1 MSQLQVSQLAAAR
14 QAQKLIAIVFLV
26 LLSTI
31 VWATF
36 ATLDEVIVGEG
47 NVVPAQTVQTVE
59 NLDGGILKQVLVNE
73 GELVQQ
79 GQPLLLL
86 DETRFAA
93 AFAESNQQR
102 DALQAKKLRLQAEL
116 KTITLDSSTT
126 TGVVLTPQPITTEN
140 VDAHIL
146 SIANNSYNARLSQLR
161 SLLQQSQQMILQ
173 QSQAINEQQANINS
187 LRQRLKLISRE
198 VNLTSEGV
206 NDGAVAEMELVKL
219 QREEVMLQG
228 ELNRADALLLQLR
241 AAKEQGKE
249 ERRSVALDYL
259 AKAQDELDE
268 VSNEL
273 AKLAQSSK
281 ALEDRLVKTQIK
293 APLTG
298 TVKNIASRS
307 VGGVIEPGQVIME
320 IVPLDDKLIV
330 ETKIAP
336 KDIGFIRQGMPAMVK
351 FSAYDFV
358 IYGGLS
364 GEVIF
369 VSPDASQLEDGT
381 TYYEAHIKTDGKI
394 LENQPIIPGMQ
405 ASVDILTG
413 KKTVLQYWLKPLLR
427 AKANAMREP

>member
-1 MSQLQVSQLAAAR
+1 MSNLEISQLQAAR
-14 QAQKLIAIVFLV
+14 QAQRLILIVFLV
-26 LLSTI
+26 LVCTI
-31 VWATF
+31 AWATF

-59 NLDGGILKQVLVNE
+59 NLDGGILKQVLVQE

-79 GQPLLLL
+79 GQPVLLL
-86 DETRFAA
+86 DDTRFAA
-93 AFAESNQQR
+93 AFAESNQER
-102 DALQAKKLRLQAEL
+102 DALIAKQLRLTAEL
-116 KTITLDSSTT
+116 ETIVIDRDTV
-126 TGVVLTPQPITTEN
+126 TGVAITEVN
-140 VDAHIL
+140 LSASDIPAHI
-146 SIANNSYNARLSQLR
+146 ANSARNSYRARLSQLR

-173 QSQAINEQQANINS
+173 QSQAIIEQQANIDS
-187 LRQRLKLISRE
+187 LKQRLKLISRE
-198 VNLTSEGV
+198 VKLTSEGV
-206 NDGAVAEMELVKL
+206 DDGAVAEMELVKL
-219 QREEVMLQG
+219 QREEVMLSG
-228 ELNRADALLLQLR
+228 EVNRANALLQQLM

-249 ERRSVALDYL
+249 ERTSVALDYI
-259 AKAQDELDE
+259 ANAQNELDE
-268 VSNEL
+268 VTNNL
-273 AKLAQSSK
+273 AKINESSK
-281 ALEDRLVKTQIK
+281 ALEDRLIKTQIK
-293 APLTG
+293 SPLTG

-358 IYGGLS
+358 IYGGLK
-364 GEVIF
+364 GKVIY

-381 TYYEAHIKTDGKI
+381 TYYEAHIKTDGNI
-394 LENQPIIPGMQ
+394 LAQQPIIPGMQ

>member
-1 MSQLQVSQLAAAR
+1 MSNLEISQLQAAR
-14 QAQKLIAIVFLV
+14 QAQRLILIVFLALV
-26 LLSTI
+26 CTI
-31 VWATF
+31 AWATF

-59 NLDGGILKQVLVNE
+59 NLDGGILKQVLVQE

-79 GQPLLLL
+79 GQPVLLL
-86 DETRFAA
+86 DDTRFAA
-93 AFAESNQQR
+93 AFAESNQER
-102 DALQAKKLRLQAEL
+102 DALIAKQLRLTAEL
-116 KTITLDSSTT
+116 ETIVIDRETV
-126 TGVVLTPQPITTEN
+126 TGVAITEVN
-140 VDAHIL
+140 LSASDIPAHI
-146 SIANNSYNARLSQLR
+146 ANSARNSYRARLSQLR

-173 QSQAINEQQANINS
+173 QSQAIIEQQANIDS
-187 LRQRLKLISRE
+187 LKQRLKLISRE
-198 VNLTSEGV
+198 VKLTSEGV
-206 NDGAVAEMELVKL
+206 DDGAVAEMELVKL
-219 QREEVMLQG
+219 QREEVMLSG
-228 ELNRADALLLQLR
+228 EVNRANALLQQLM

-249 ERRSVALDYL
+249 ERTSVALDYI
-259 AKAQDELDE
+259 ANAQNELDE
-268 VSNEL
+268 VTNNL
-273 AKLAQSSK
+273 AKINESSK
-281 ALEDRLVKTQIK
+281 ALEDRLIKTQIK
-293 APLTG
+293 SPLTG

-358 IYGGLS
+358 IYGGLK
-364 GEVIF
+364 GEVIY

-381 TYYEAHIKTDGKI
+381 TYYEAHIKTDGNI
-394 LENQPIIPGMQ
+394 LAQQPIIPGMQ

>member
-26 LLSTI
+26 LITTI
-31 VWATF
+31 IWATF

-59 NLDGGILKQVLVNE
+59 NLDGGILKQVLVHE

-116 KTITLDSSTT
+116 KTINLDKTTT
-126 TGVVLTPQPITTEN
+126 TGVVLTPQPITTDN
-140 VDAHIL
+140 VEAHIL

-187 LRQRLKLISRE
+187 LKQRLKLISRE

>member
-1 MSQLQVSQLAAAR
+1 MSNLQVSQLQAAR
-14 QAQKLIAIVFLV
+14 QSQKLILIVFIVLV
-26 LLSTI
+26 STI
-31 VWATF
+31 IWATF
-36 ATLDEVIVGEG
+36 ATLDEVIIGEG

-59 NLDGGILKQVLVNE
+59 NLDGGILKQVLVQE

-93 AFAESNQQR
+93 AFAESNQER
-102 DALQAKKLRLQAEL
+102 DSLIAKKLRLQAEL
-116 KTITLDSSTT
+116 DTIQLDINTE
-126 TGVVLTPQPITTEN
+126 TGVVIKKQTLQDNLVPN
-140 VDAHIL
+140 HIAT
-146 SIANNSYNARLSQLR
+146 IARNTYNARLSQLR

-173 QSQAINEQQANINS
+173 QSQAIIEQQANIDS
-187 LRQRLKLISRE
+187 LKARLKLTSRE
-198 VNLTSEGV
+198 VKLTSEGV
-206 NDGAVAEMELVKL
+206 DDGAVAEMELVKL
-219 QREEVMLQG
+219 QREEVMLSG
-228 ELNRADALLLQLR
+228 EVNRANALLQQLL
-241 AAKEQGKE
+241 AAKEQGKS

-259 AKAQDELDE
+259 ANAQSELDE
-268 VSNEL
+268 VTNTL
-273 AKLAQSSK
+273 AKINQSSK

-336 KDIGFIRQGMPAMVK
+336 KDIGFIRKGMPATVK

-358 IYGGLS
+358 IYGGLD

-381 TYYEAHIKTDGKI
+381 TYYEAHIKTEGKI
-394 LENQPIIPGMQ
+394 LANQPIIPGMQ